1 MAKEKKQYVD
11 KEILFGLVKEFHSI
25 NFYDT
30 RRLVR

>member
-1 MAKEKKQYVD
+1 MIKEKKQYVN
-11 KEILFGLVKEFHSI
+11 KEELFNLVKEFHSI

>member
-25 NFYDT
+25 NPEGDPKKF
-30 RRLVR
+30 